1 MVTECH
7 VTSDTEKVAAKFIN
21 NNNGERPHSCE
32 RSKYAFSFRLKH
44 TVRCTCLPTACFV
57 GCGLTTFNKVLL
69 DWLDLMYFDRMH
81 SSAVAKWA
89 ASQCI
94 ASDAAYCYTRSVV
107 CLSVCLLVTSVSRAK
122 TDEPIE
128 KPFGGVNSW
137 GPRNH
142 VWPDPTT
149 ERDTFGRG

>member
-44 TVRCTCLPTACFV
+44 TVRSTCLPTACFV
-57 GCGLTTFNKVLL
+57 GCGLTTFKVLF
-69 DWLDLMYFDRMH
+69 DWLDLMYFGRMH
-81 SSAVAKWA
+81 STAVAKWT

-107 CLSVCLLVTSVSRAK
+107 CLSVCVSIGYEREPCQNGWTDRETVWGCGLLGARNQVGPGSHNGKRH
-122 TDEPIE
+122 
-128 KPFGGVNSW
+128 FGG
-137 GPRNH
+137 G
-142 VWPDPTT
+142 
-149 ERDTFGRG
+149 